1 MIYSTP
7 QGFRDILPDEALR
20 REALVR
26 RLQDLFAEAGYAPIE
41 TPTLEVMAVADAGGR
56 MPASPFRLF
65 DASGTLLAMR
75 PDVTSQIARVCA
87 TRLAAQDGPVR
98 LRYTQRVFREA
109 KNPFRADPREETQ
122 IGIECVGPSG
132 AAVDAEVV
140 VLAARALELCGVG
153 EFTIAVASVGV
164 LRRLLESCG
173 APEPWRRAVLEAYHA
188 SDLVEIDRLCSDSS
202 SVAPV
207 YGSAIASLARIR
219 GSRDVVAVA
228 QDLVGP
234 LGCADCLVELEGLL
248 GELERQGLGERVL
261 VDFSIMSSFDYYTGF
276 VFEVFAPARA
286 DALARGGRYDNM
298 LGSYGAS
305 RPAAGFALGLEA
317 CMEAA
322 EQQGAP
328 TSGEA
333 RPLRVAVPKGSLNA
347 DAIAV
352 LAGAGLDV
360 SGLAHPGRS
369 LIIRNPGVEYLIV
382 RPSDAPALVA
392 LGAAD
397 CGICGLDSLLET
409 DASVVQLADLRFGAC
424 RFIVAEPAGT
434 SDEVRER
441 YERHGSVRVATK
453 YPRIAQRYYEGRC
466 MKCDIVALHGNIELA
481 PLTGL
486 AEQIVDITATGAT
499 LRENNLVI
507 VDDVLSST
515 ARFFANGSALRTDE
529 RIGELAARLS
539 DFAATQPFEPI
550 AGSTN

>member
-7 QGFRDILPDEALR
+7 QGFRDILPDESLR
-20 REALVR
+20 REVLVR

-188 SDLVEIDRLCSDSS
+188 SDLVEVDRLCSDAAC
-202 SVAPV
+202 VAPV

-219 GSRDVVAVA
+219 GGRGAVA
-228 QDLVGP
+228 EAEALAGP
-234 LGCADCLVELEGLL
+234 LGCAGCLAELKSLVD
-248 GELERQGLGERVL
+248 ELDRRGLGERLL

-369 LIIRNPGVEYLIV
+369 LIIRNRGVEYLIV

>member
-7 QGFRDILPDEALR
+7 QGFRDILPDEAQR

-132 AAVDAEVV
+132 AAVDVEVV

-434 SDEVRER
+434 SDAVRER

-507 VDDVLSST
+507 IDDVLSST

>member
-1 MIYSTP
+1 MIYNTP
-7 QGFRDILPDEALR
+7 QGFRDILPAEAQR

-26 RLQDLFAEAGYAPIE
+26 RLQDLFAGHSYVPIE

-87 TRLAAQDGPVR
+87 TRFPLNGEPLR
-98 LRYTQRVFREA
+98 LRYTQRVFRES
-109 KNPFRADPREETQ
+109 KHPFRADPREETQ
-122 IGIECVGPSG
+122 IGIECIG
-132 AAVDAEVV
+132 AFGAEVDAEIVS
-140 VLAARALELCGVG
+140 LAARALEVSGVQD
-153 EFTIAVASVGV
+153 FTIAIASVGV
-164 LRRLLESCG
+164 LRSLLETCG
-173 APEPWRRAVLEAYHA
+173 AAEPWKRSVLEAYHC
-188 SDLVEIDRLCSDSS
+188 SDLVEIDRLCSDAG

-207 YGSAIASLARIR
+207 YGAAIASLARIR
-219 GSRDVVAVA
+219 GSREAIA
-228 QDLVGP
+228 AAAALVEP
-234 LGCADCLVELEGLL
+234 LGCAGCLSEFEELFDRLAQEGL
-248 GELERQGLGERVL
+248 GDKVL

-276 VFEVFAPARA
+276 AFEVFAPACA

-298 LGSYGAS
+298 LGSYGS
-305 RPAAGFALGLEA
+305 DRPAAGFALGLEA

-322 EQQGAP
+322 ERENL
-328 TSGEA
+328 EA
-333 RPLRVAVPKGSLNA
+333 SDEPRPLRVAVPKGSLNA
-347 DAIAV
+347 DALAV
-352 LAGAGLDV
+352 LAGAGLDIA
-360 SGLAHPGRS
+360 GLEHPGRS
-369 LIIRNPGVEYLIV
+369 LIISNPGVDYLIV

-409 DASVVQLADLRFGAC
+409 DANVVQLADLRFGAC
-424 RFIVAEPAGT
+424 RFIVAEPEG
-434 SDEVRER
+434 SSEDVRRR
-441 YERHGSVRVATK
+441 YERYGSVRVATK
-453 YPRIAQRYYEGRC
+453 YPRIARRYYESRS

-481 PLTGL
+481 PLAGL

-515 ARFFANGSALRTDE
+515 ARFFANGSALRTDS
-529 RIGELAARLS
+529 RIEVLARRLS
-539 DFAATQPFEPI
+539 DFAVTQQFEPV

>member
-7 QGFRDILPDEALR
+7 QGFRDILPDEAQR

-132 AAVDAEVV
+132 AAVDVEVV

-369 LIIRNPGVEYLIV
+369 LVIRNPGVEYLIV

-434 SDEVRER
+434 SDAVRER

-507 VDDVLSST
+507 IDDVLSST

>member
-1 MIYSTP
+1 MAYNTP
-7 QGFRDILPDEALR
+7 QGFRDILPDEAAR
-20 REALVR
+20 REVLVR

-65 DASGTLLAMR
+65 DAEGTLLAMR

-87 TRLAAQDGPVR
+87 TRLDPQAGPIR

-122 IGIECVGPSG
+122 IGVECIGQSGPD
-132 AAVDAEVV
+132 ADAEVV
-140 VLAARALELCGVG
+140 GLAARALEAAGVG
-153 EFTIAVASVGV
+153 DYVIAVASVGV
-164 LRRLLESCG
+164 LRSLLESCG
-173 APEPWRRAVLEAYHA
+173 APQQWRRAVLEAYHG
-188 SDLVEIDRLCSDSS
+188 SDLVEVDRLCSDDGA
-202 SVAPV
+202 VAPV
-207 YGSAIASLARIR
+207 YGQAIAALARIR
-219 GSRDVVAVA
+219 GARGAIEEA
-228 QDLVGP
+228 EALVGP
-234 LGCADCLVELEGLL
+234 LGCAGCLADLRALFDRLEAA
-248 GELERQGLGERVL
+248 GLGGHLL
-261 VDFSIMSSFDYYTGF
+261 VDFSVMSSFDYYTGF
-276 VFEVFAPARA
+276 VFEVFAPGRA
-286 DALARGGRYDNM
+286 DALAHGGRYDNM
-298 LGSYGAS
+298 LASYGAD

-322 EQQGAP
+322 EGEQGAGAP
-328 TSGEA
+328 EA
-333 RPLRVAVPKGSLNA
+333 RPLRIAVPKGSLAA

-360 SGLAHPGRS
+360 AGLDRPGRT
-369 LIIRNPGVEYLIV
+369 LIVSNPGVDYLIV

-409 DASVVQLADLRFGAC
+409 DASVVQLADLHFGAC
-424 RFIVAEPAGT
+424 RFIVAEPAGAQQA
-434 SDEVRER
+434 VRCR

-453 YPRIAQRYYEGRC
+453 YPRIARRYYEERS

-507 VDDVLSST
+507 VDDVLAST
-515 ARFFANGSALRTDE
+515 ARFFANGSALRTDPRVE
-529 RIGELAARLS
+529 SLAARLS
-539 DFAATQPFEPI
+539 DFADLQSFEPI
-550 AGSTN
+550 AGSSN

>member
-7 QGFRDILPDEALR
+7 QGFRDILPDEAQR

-202 SVAPV
+202 SAAPV

-529 RIGELAARLS
+529 RIGELAVRLS

>member
-7 QGFRDILPDEALR
+7 QGFRDILPDEAQR

-132 AAVDAEVV
+132 AAVDVEVV

-248 GELERQGLGERVL
+248 DELDRRGLGERLL

-369 LIIRNPGVEYLIV
+369 LIIRNRGVEYLIV